1 MKTRIEGL
9 AYVLGDDI
17 DTDQI
22 IPAHHL
28 VYSLSDPEERKQYG
42 RFALSGVPDHRCD
55 GPFVPEGW
63 RSPYAIIVAGD
74 NFGSGSSREHAPA
87 CLEIA
92 GVEAVIANSYAR
104 IFYRNVVAGARF
116 SPLETGESLNK
127 ATRTGDRLAIDLEK
141 LEVENLT
148 RGTRHDLR
156 PLGEVQGILEAGG
169 LFAFA
174 RRHGLIGTA
183 GG

>member
-22 IPAHHL
+22 IPAEHL
-28 VYSLSDPEERKQYG
+28 VYSLADEEERKQYG
-42 RFALSGVPDHRCD
+42 RFALSGVPDHQCD

-92 GVEAVIANSYAR
+92 GVQAVIANSYAR

-116 SPLETGESLNK
+116 SPIETDDSLNK
-127 ATRTGDRLAIDLEK
+127 VTRTGDRLIIDLEA
-141 LEVENLT
+141 LEVENAT
-148 RGTRHDLR
+148 RGTRHALR
-156 PLGEVQGILEAGG
+156 SLGEVQGILDAGG
-169 LFAFA
+169 IFAFA
-174 RRHGLIGTA
+174 RQHGLISTVEG
-183 GG
+183 

>member
-42 RFALSGVPDHRCD
+42 RFALSGVPDHQCD

-63 RSPYAIIVAGD
+63 RSPYTIIVAGD

-116 SPLETGESLNK
+116 SPLETEEALNK

-148 RGTRHDLR
+148 RGTRHALL

-174 RRHGLIGTA
+174 RRHGLIATA
-183 GG
+183 AG